1 MSTSKNTALK
11 SAIAQDRRIVALSE
25 RWVFIGDYHAAENGK
40 PAYLT
45 DASCIRAWGTK
56 AGLGE
61 IALRGPTKET
71 VLDPSGTVVL
81 EQGSVLFCLLCTF
94 S

>member
-1 MSTSKNTALK
+1 MTATKTALN
-11 SAIAQDRRIVALSE
+11 DRRIIALSE

-61 IALRGPTKET
+61 IALRGPTPTTK
-71 VLDPSGTVVL
+71 LDPCGTL
-81 EQGSVLFCLLCTF
+81 IIEQSNVLFSLLCTYK
-94 S
+94 